1 MPEMVSHPGAAE
13 IILLEIA
20 GCFLHALEFP
30 KAYRIETA
38 CLYSLISC
46 TWAVVA
52 GMACSAAMY
61 LWIDY
66 ESPAR
71 FTVSYR
77 QVKGIKYP

>member
-52 GMACSAAMY
+52 GMACSAISGLIMKV
-61 LWIDY
+61 LH
-66 ESPAR
+66 
-71 FTVSYR
+71 VS
-77 QVKGIKYP
+77 QCLTGK